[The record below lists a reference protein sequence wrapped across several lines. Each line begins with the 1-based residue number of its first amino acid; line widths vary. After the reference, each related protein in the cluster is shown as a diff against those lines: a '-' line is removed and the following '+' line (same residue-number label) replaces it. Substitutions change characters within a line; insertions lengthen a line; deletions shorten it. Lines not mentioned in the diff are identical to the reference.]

1 MKRAKTIDEIYEE
14 VRDYDLVLTA
24 DAALAT
30 ALNARI
36 DRPVVGF
43 FAVTPKQ
50 VAELEAV
57 NVIGDPVQR
66 ELNTLRKISEMTNT
80 PFKFVHGEVEDIKDI
95 R

>member
-50 VAELEAV
+50 VA
-57 NVIGDPVQR
+57 
-66 ELNTLRKISEMTNT
+66 
-80 PFKFVHGEVEDIKDI
+80 
-95 R
+95 